1 MTHVLLID
9 DDELIT
15 RPLAAA
21 LAQAGYRVTVA
32 HTGQRGL
39 DLARAAKPDVVIL
52 DVLMPGMDGWQV
64 CQALR
69 QHSTV
74 PILMLTA
81 LGE

>member
-21 LAQAGYRVTVA
+21 LEQSSYRVTVA
-32 HTGQRGL
+32 HTGQHGL
-39 DLARAAKPDVVIL
+39 ELALAEKPDVVIL
-52 DVLMPGMDGWQV
+52 DVLMPAMDGWQV

-69 QHSTV
+69 RHSTV
-74 PILMLTA
+74 PF
-81 LGE
+81 